1 MLDTIHRDGAKFS
14 VVILFITQEYPKV
27 TTSQIAN
34 YNRCALSYDIE
45 TITRAVLFSMMRYIL
60 C

>member
-27 TTSQIAN
+27 TTSQIAIECGFN
-34 YNRCALSYDIE
+34 ISKDI
-45 TITRAVLFSMMRYIL
+45 
-60 C
+60 